1 MTTLP
6 PPNRIPL
13 NEWLTKCE
21 SFFNKYPQDSG
32 TPTMA
37 EIKEMFTL
45 HNDKLLP
52 RETGMYCSSC
62 CNRVYKRL
70 KEEYKNKQ

>member
-1 MTTLP
+1 MTHLP

-13 NEWLTKCE
+13 EQWIERCKR
-21 SFFNKYPQDSG
+21 FFDKYPNGSG

-37 EIKEMFTL
+37 EIKELFEL

-52 RETGMYCSSC
+52 RENGFYCSSC
-62 CNRVYKRL
+62 CNRVYTRTKN
-70 KEEYKNKQ
+70 EYQNKK